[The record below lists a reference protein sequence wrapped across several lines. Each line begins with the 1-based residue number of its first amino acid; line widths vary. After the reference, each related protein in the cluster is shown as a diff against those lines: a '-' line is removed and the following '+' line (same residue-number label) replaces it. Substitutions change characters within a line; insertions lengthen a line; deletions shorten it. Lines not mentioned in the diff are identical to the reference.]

1 MVSLCLLIFFV
12 SLGIVVK
19 QRFHLFMVV
28 LGLDLIALRL
38 RVMCFDVFSFSII
51 SAMGLAVIFLCLG
64 VCEACLGLS
73 LLVKVVR
80 VVGVRKSGVFFSC
93 YS

>member
-1 MVSLCLLIFFV
+1 MISLCLLMFFM
-12 SLGIVVK
+12 SLVVVVK
-19 QRFHLFMVV
+19 QSFHLFMVV
-28 LGLDLIALRL
+28 LGLDLMALSL
-38 RVMCFDVFSFSII
+38 SVMCFDVFSFSIM
-51 SAMGLAVIFLCLG
+51 SSMGLAVMFLCLG

-80 VVGVRKSGVFFSC
+80 VVGVSKSAVFFSC

>member
-1 MVSLCLLIFFV
+1 MVRLCFLMFLTRLAVI
-12 SLGIVVK
+12 IK
-19 QRFHLFMVV
+19 QSFHLFMVV
-28 LGLDLIALRL
+28 LGLDLMALSL
-38 RVMCFDVFSFSII
+38 RVMCFDVYSFRVLSRI
-51 SAMGLAVIFLCLG
+51 GLAVIFLCLG

-80 VVGVRKSGVFFSC
+80 VVGVSKSAVFFSC